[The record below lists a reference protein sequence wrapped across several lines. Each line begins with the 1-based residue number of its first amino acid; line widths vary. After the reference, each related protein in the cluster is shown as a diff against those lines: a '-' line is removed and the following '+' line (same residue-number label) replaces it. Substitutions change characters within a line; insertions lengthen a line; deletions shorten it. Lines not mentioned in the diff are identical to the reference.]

1 MKKLIM
7 LAMVLGL
14 LLNGCA
20 SSPQWIKQGA
30 TPQEAEADYFQC
42 RQDSEKYE
50 HGWWW
55 AIPYVG
61 VFMGASNAARVKNEQ
76 NSCMRAKG
84 YTLEG
89 GK

>member
-1 MKKLIM
+1 MKKLIA

-14 LLNGCA
+14 LLSGCA
-20 SSPQWIKQGA
+20 ASDHWIKPGA

-50 HGWWW
+50 HGWYW

-61 VFMGASNAARVKNEQ
+61 IFMGAQNAKRVVNERE
-76 NSCMRAKG
+76 SCMRAKG
-84 YTLEG
+84 YAPEG

>member
-1 MKKLIM
+1 MKKLII

-14 LLNGCA
+14 LLSGCA
-20 SSPQWIKQGA
+20 SPHWIKPGA
-30 TPQEAEADYFQC
+30 TRQEAEADYFQC
-42 RQDSEKYE
+42 RQDTEKYE

-61 VFMGASNAARVKNEQ
+61 VFMGASNAARVANERD
-76 NSCMRAKG
+76 SCMRAKG

>member
-1 MKKLIM
+1 MKKLII

-14 LLNGCA
+14 LLSGCA
-20 SSPQWIKQGA
+20 SHQWIKPGA
-30 TPQEAEADYFQC
+30 TPQEAEADYYQC

-61 VFMGASNAARVKNEQ
+61 VFMGAANANRVANERELYE
-76 NSCMRAKG
+76 SKRI
-84 YTLEG
+84 YH
-89 GK
+89 